1 MKMQE
6 IQSSKNRRKSVR
18 FPIIEHICID
28 GYLLYPGKEDTAKND
43 CLGLDH
49 PFLPGMNVIVGING
63 VGKTTLLNILFRMLA
78 GDKDLRDGKELGDSK
93 RSLASI
99 ADTAIFARI
108 VPDRARDATAT
119 LKFRL
124 GEHSIE
130 IKRSLKNLELLEMKI
145 DPPSPLVA
153 KLDDL
158 SDEYKIAVSRL
169 AGVDDFYDFVLILR
183 YLVFFLEDRR
193 ALIWDKSAQTE
204 IFRILFYPSDANDN
218 YKALLNEALSA
229 DSYARNAQSVLTKE
243 KNRYE
248 KSLKDAIKIK
258 PDELNLLEIAVSQ
271 LRQSLDALKE
281 KTSSLDIKRRS
292 IRRSLEQNRSD
303 TEKNSQGERALR
315 EHMLASIFPKLEDF
329 SVFAISNIQ
338 SERGCIICGNQN
350 EELLKAAHKRLKETL
365 ECPLCSADMAHQES
379 HQEVNITIDHK
390 LQLEKFANERV
401 KLVHAGQTLDAELKQ
416 VQAEYLEA
424 ETKRW
429 HVEAEFNSNNEKL
442 KIAKQS
448 SANGNPSQLDG
459 IGARVK
465 SLEETV
471 NQYRSDKNE
480 ALVKIKFFV
489 DALSANVETF
499 QEEFCS
505 KFSEFIGAFLAE
517 ECVLTHRNEPRN
529 IGQLSSPVELFFP
542 EFHVNMTSGVF
553 RQSGAPRESIDSV
566 SESQMEFIELA
577 FRMSI
582 LATAA
587 SDDAVSLIMETPEA
601 SLDAVFIPRAGDLL
615 NRFARSATKNPSTLI
630 TSSNLN
636 GSEMIAALLGLLST
650 SKSRDKNVDSALMP
664 PPEMMPV
671 KERFN
676 RVLNLLEFAA
686 ENAALHKFK
695 PEYRSRLIEAIGTVS

>member
-1 MKMQE
+1 MQE
-6 IQSSKNRRKSVR
+6 IQSTENRRKKVQ
-18 FPIIEHICID
+18 FPIIEHICVD
-28 GYLLYPGKEDTAKND
+28 GYLLYPGKEGSP
-43 CLGLDH
+43 GLNH
-49 PFLPGMNVIVGING
+49 SFLSGMNVIVGING

-99 ADTAIFARI
+99 ADTSLFARI

-119 LKFRL
+119 LRFRL
-124 GEHSIE
+124 GEYSIE

-169 AGVDDFYDFVLILR
+169 AGVDDFYDFILILR

-193 ALIWDKSAQTE
+193 TLIWDKSAQTE
-204 IFRILFYPSDANDN
+204 IFRILFFPSDTNDN
-218 YKALLNEALSA
+218 YKSLLNEALSA
-229 DSYARNAQSVLTKE
+229 DSYARNAHSVLTKE
-243 KNRYE
+243 KTRYE
-248 KSLKDAIKIK
+248 KSLKEATKIK

-271 LRQSLDALKE
+271 LRQSLDSLRSRTSALD
-281 KTSSLDIKRRS
+281 LKRRS

-303 TEKNSQGERALR
+303 SEKNSQGERALR

-350 EELLKAAHKRLKETL
+350 EDVLKAARKRLKETL
-365 ECPLCSADMAHQES
+365 ECPLCCADMAHQES
-379 HQEVNITIDHK
+379 HQEVNVTVNHK
-390 LQLEKFANERV
+390 LQLEQFANERV
-401 KLVHAGQTLDAELKQ
+401 KLTHAGQALDAELTQ
-416 VQAEYLEA
+416 VQTEYLEA
-424 ETKRW
+424 EAKRW
-429 HVEAEFNSNNEKL
+429 HVETEFNSNNEKL

-448 SANGNPSQLDG
+448 ADTNSPSQLDG
-459 IGARVK
+459 ISARVK

-471 NQYRSDKNE
+471 NQYRYDKNE
-480 ALVKIKFFV
+480 ALVKIKIFV

-499 QEEFCS
+499 QDEFCN
-505 KFSEFIGAFLAE
+505 KFAGFIGAFLAE

-553 RQSGAPRESIDSV
+553 RQSGSPRESIDSV

-587 SDDAVSLIMETPEA
+587 SDDAVSLVMETPEA

-615 NRFARSATKNPSTLI
+615 NRFGQCATKNPSTLI

-636 GSEMIAALLGLLST
+636 GSQMIAALLGLLPT
-650 SKSRDKNVDSALMP
+650 PESRGNNADSALIP
-664 PPEMMPV
+664 LSEKMPV

-676 RVLNLLEFAA
+676 RVLNLLEYAA
-686 ENAALHKFK
+686 ENAALHKFA
-695 PEYRSRLIEAIGTVS
+695 PEYKTRLTEAIGANN